1 MYVYKKAIME
11 DLLAPILKSIN
22 PKALIDELSERWAAE
37 QQKRHQFWAAVDEN
51 RKAEF
56 IEGKIIY
63 HSPVYGRHWMIST
76 KLLTRLLPFVEQHD
90 LGKVGCEKVMIRC
103 TRNDYEPDICFW
115 KKEIAD
121 RFQPLQSAFP
131 PPNFIIEILSSS
143 TEHRDRGIKFMDY
156 ALHGVEEYWIID
168 PEAMSIEQY
177 SLNSASQYELQAKAT
192 HGEIK
197 SNVIIGFNLPVEAI
211 FK

>member
-1 MYVYKKAIME
+1 ME
-11 DLLAPILKSIN
+11 DLLAPILKSVN
-22 PKALIDELSERWAAE
+22 PKALIDELSQRWAVE
-37 QQKRHQFWAAVDEN
+37 QQKRHQFWAVVDEN

-56 IEGKIIY
+56 IEGEVIY
-63 HSPVYGRHWMIST
+63 HFPVYGRHWMIST
-76 KLLTRLLPFVEQHD
+76 KLLTQLLPFVEQHN
-90 LGKVGCEKVMIRC
+90 LGKVGFEKVMIRC

-143 TEHRDRGIKFMDY
+143 TEHRDRGIKFIDY
-156 ALHGVEEYWIID
+156 ALHGVQEYWIID

-177 SLNSASQYELQAKAT
+177 GLNIASQYELKEKAT
-192 HGEIK
+192 QGEIK
-197 SNVIIGFNLPVEAI
+197 SSIITGFTLSVEAI
-211 FK
+211 FRI